1 MYQMYEGT
9 RVVTKTQTNIRLML
23 DDPKKRD
30 GKFSYILSFIVDGT
44 MEVHTQ
50 KQFATTQSAL
60 GVEAK
65 GPSVGDIYMLPW
77 WIGEMGPSKTKTVLG
92 EVTVRGNPAL
102 ISTGV
107 IRQDTPSLA
116 FPATLEASVFQM
128 FEIPGY
134 GTLHNKFPV
143 LVDGAVDQIPPFHT
157 LCTCRNAILFDE
169 KNVARGMAAGRSLT
183 FMGLA

>member
-1 MYQMYEGT
+1 MYKIYESA

-30 GKFSYILSFIVDGT
+30 GKFTYILNFIVDGT

-50 KQFATTQSAL
+50 KQFVTTQSAL
-60 GVEAK
+60 GVAAK
-65 GPSVGDIYMLPW
+65 GPSVGEICMLPW
-77 WIGEMGPSKTKTVLG
+77 WIGEMGPSKTISALG
-92 EVTVRGNPAL
+92 EITVRGNPAL
-102 ISTGV
+102 VSTGV
-107 IRQDTPSLA
+107 IRQDAPSLA

-134 GTLHNKFPV
+134 GMLHNKFPV
-143 LVDGAVDQIPPFHT
+143 LVDAVVDQIPPFYA
-157 LCTCRNAILFDE
+157 LGACRCAILFDE
-169 KNVARGMAAGRSLT
+169 DNVARGMAAGRSLT